1 MKLVSSSRVDAG
13 EMVVGSSMPANPKAP
28 KPEIPSP
35 WEFQKL
41 AEASRDAANAAFTE
55 IRSRDAAYA
64 GGNRNVEITF
74 MAVTV
79 AFLYLR
85 SVELALKGAILERG
99 LASEEDIPK
108 PKLGHDLANLLTC
121 ATDSKI
127 HGTKAFTIDELG
139 LDPEAREFLER
150 HSDDYAN
157 KWFEYH
163 FGPFRY
169 PDLDQC
175 QHIATSVVGAI
186 ALIAKTDREFRG
198 LPVDVCA

>member
-1 MKLVSSSRVDAG
+1 MI
-13 EMVVGSSMPANPKAP
+13 VGRIMPTKPKAL

-35 WEFQKL
+35 WEFQQL
-41 AEASRDAANAAFTE
+41 AEASRDAANAAFTD

-64 GGNRNVEITF
+64 EGNRNVEITF

-85 SVELALKGAILERG
+85 AVELALKGAILERG
-99 LASEEDIPK
+99 LAPVEAIPS
-108 PKLGHDLANLLTC
+108 PKLGHDLTKLLRC
-121 ATDSKI
+121 ATDGET
-127 HGTKAFTIDELG
+127 HGASAFAIDELG
-139 LDPEAREFLER
+139 LDPEARAFLER
-150 HSDDYAN
+150 HSDDYAH

-163 FGPFRY
+163 FGPFHH

>member
-1 MKLVSSSRVDAG
+1 
-13 EMVVGSSMPANPKAP
+13 MPVNPKPP

-41 AEASRDAANAAFTE
+41 AEASRDAANAAFTD
-55 IRSRDAAYA
+55 IRLRDAAYVK
-64 GGNRNVEITF
+64 GDRDVGFTF

-85 SVELALKGAILERG
+85 AVELALKGAIRERD
-99 LASEEDIPK
+99 LAPVEAIPS
-108 PKLGHDLANLLTC
+108 PKLGHDITKLLRC
-121 ATDSKI
+121 ATDRETN
-127 HGTKAFTIDELG
+127 GTGAFSIDELG
-139 LDPEAREFLER
+139 LDQEGREFLER

-163 FGPFRY
+163 FGPFHY

-175 QHIATSVVGAI
+175 QHIATAVVAAI
-186 ALIAKTDREFRG
+186 ARIAKTDRDFRR
-198 LPVDVCA
+198 LTVEECA

>member
-1 MKLVSSSRVDAG
+1 MRRRSANGLDEG
-13 EMVVGSSMPANPKAP
+13 EMVVGSIMPTKPKAL

-35 WEFQKL
+35 WEFQQL
-41 AEASRDAANAAFTE
+41 AEASRDAANAAFTD

-64 GGNRNVEITF
+64 RGDREVGFTF

-85 SVELALKGAILERG
+85 AVELALKGAILERG
-99 LASEEDIPK
+99 LAPVEAIPS
-108 PKLGHDLANLLTC
+108 PKLGHDLTKLLRC
-121 ATDSKI
+121 ATDGET
-127 HGTKAFTIDELG
+127 HGASAFAIDELG
-139 LDPEAREFLER
+139 LDPEARAFRER

-157 KWFEYH
+157 KWYEYH

-175 QHIATSVVGAI
+175 QHTATSVVGAI

-198 LPVDVCA
+198 IPVDVCA